1 MSDSADLS
9 GWQYERGIMAKRE
22 IRAVTASEDISAII
36 DHGYD
41 VDTKIKNLSNED
53 KGLKLQITNSAKDQ
67 LDGDELSVRLMG
79 KTAAVVV
86 SGVEKVDLDVS
97 AEQFP
102 QVCEAIDNGLLS
114 GIVERTLTLTLPPAD
129 VERAAEALT
138 KAGIRSV
145 VTETL
150 KVSSDVLRDQLTTGV
165 TASLQYAD
173 ALKALSKCL
182 KRDVSFRV
190 KYERL

>member
-1 MSDSADLS
+1 
-9 GWQYERGIMAKRE
+9 MAKRE

-41 VDTKIKNLSNED
+41 VDNKIKNLSYED

-67 LDGDELSVRLMG
+67 LDGDELSVRLLG

-86 SGVEKVDLDVS
+86 SAVEKVDLDVS

-102 QVCEAIDNGLLS
+102 QVREAIDNGILS
-114 GIVERTLTLTLPPAD
+114 GIVERTMTLTLPPAD

-150 KVSSDVLRDQLTTGV
+150 KVSSDVLRDQLKTGV
-165 TASLQYAD
+165 TTSLQYAD

>member
-1 MSDSADLS
+1 
-9 GWQYERGIMAKRE
+9 MAKRE
-22 IRAVTASEDISAII
+22 IRAVTASEDVSAII

-97 AEQFP
+97 AEQFS
-102 QVCEAIDNGLLS
+102 QVREAIDNGLLS

-173 ALKALSKCL
+173 ALQALSKCL